1 MSKSI
6 RRSAFRFATK
16 PPETPEAAP
25 KAVTSAYVDPTQV
38 YGDKGQNFDAKVL
51 SGTKFGDLVLDG
63 SEFVI
68 DGKQI
73 AITNDEAQELASQG
87 KYDLPYKATNLNLNI
102 NGQNYTFHP
111 KNVLEKGFVA
121 DGKQF
126 YNASVLKNLDQIY
139 EQGQAVNL
147 KDVGWY
153 DDFLKKNDLSTEGIL
168 LPAGELN
175 FKVGSGGEYKIQK
188 IGNPSS
194 DGRVLFNEIT
204 GIGKVGDQYVY
215 TTDLT
220 KVDAT
225 DASGYYDQSGQGQAQ
240 WTKEKGGLVGS
251 ASRAIA
257 KVPFLP
263 EIAGAITA
271 PTGYGPYV
279 YATLKGLQGGATGRD
294 PLKVGLQAGATI
306 LAADLA
312 SGLLKGTPAG
322 AEGGFP
328 ADYNVEPYGPGGIPP
343 DIAPPALPP
352 VDYSLLD
359 GANLPTP
366 APGMGGGTGII
377 EGSSGMGLQQ
387 PTMPNL
393 GGMGG
398 GQGLTVP
405 VAGGTVGQLG
415 FTPSGATPSIGSPKS
430 FINDPNVLGTDVIP
444 QGTPNPISL
453 GDASRAL
460 RLASGIKDLVNPPSA
475 GGGGG
480 GVDQG
485 GGQPTMAGV
494 DYSGLYNLLAQRA
507 SGGGL
512 LGTRYQPQPLN
523 LASLLG

>member
-73 AITNDEAQELASQG
+73 ALTNDEAQELASQG

-240 WTKEKGGLVGS
+240 WTKEKGGLLGS

-352 VDYSLLD
+352 VTPPTVPSAFDTAIDTAISGRVGE
-359 GANLPTP
+359 GAF
-366 APGMGGGTGII
+366 GQVGTGGFGTAIPSA
-377 EGSSGMGLQQ
+377 ESVATNLRNAGFSAGTADALAGVNLAGVGAATTAGL
-387 PTMPNL
+387 
-393 GGMGG
+393 
-398 GQGLTVP
+398 
-405 VAGGTVGQLG
+405 
-415 FTPSGATPSIGSPKS
+415 
-430 FINDPNVLGTDVIP
+430 
-444 QGTPNPISL
+444 PISL
-453 GDASRAL
+453 SDAVRGL
-460 RLASGIKDLVNPPSA
+460 RTASGVKDLLNPPSA
-475 GGGGG
+475 GEG

-507 SGGGL
+507 AGGGL

>member
-1 MSKSI
+1 MAISSI
-6 RRSAFRFATK
+6 KNVLRARKR
-16 PPETPEAAP
+16 PETPEAAP
-25 KAVTSAYVDPTQV
+25 KAVTSAYVDPAQV

-73 AITNDEAQELASQG
+73 ALTNDEAQELASQG
-87 KYDLPYKATNLNLNI
+87 KYDLPYKATNLSLNI

-153 DDFLKKNDLSTEGIL
+153 DEFLKKNDLSTEGIL

-175 FKVGSGGEYKIQK
+175 FMVGGGGGYKVQK
-188 IGNPSS
+188 IGNPTS
-194 DGRVLFNEIT
+194 DGRVLLNEIT

-215 TTDLT
+215 TTDVT

-225 DASGYYDQSGQGQAQ
+225 DASGYYDQSGMGQAQ
-240 WTKEKGGLVGS
+240 WTKEKGGLLGS
-251 ASRAIA
+251 VSRAVA

-263 EIAGAITA
+263 EIAGLATSA
-271 PTGYGPYV
+271 TGAGPYV
-279 YATLKGLQGGATGRD
+279 YATLKGLQGGATGQD
-294 PLKVGLQAGATI
+294 PLKVGLKAGATI

-322 AEGGFP
+322 AEVGTG
-328 ADYNVEPYGPGGIPP
+328 AYDAGIGLDVMNPP
-343 DIAPPALPP
+343 TVPP
-352 VDYSLLD
+352 VDYSLLG

-430 FINDPNVLGTDVIP
+430 FINDPNVLGTDVIA
-444 QGTPNPISL
+444 QGTPSTISL
-453 GDASRAL
+453 SDATRAL
-460 RLASGIKDLVNPPSA
+460 RMASNVNNLLNPPSA
-475 GGGGG
+475 GGGGD
-480 GVDQG
+480 VDQG
-485 GGQPTMAGV
+485 GGQPTMTGV

-512 LGTRYQPQPLN
+512 LGTQYQPQPLN